1 VKYGDYSI
9 VLGDE
14 DYPRDCY
21 YRENHRGDALLRVHY
36 RVTRLPS
43 KKEITLRHLRD
54 ATPADRERAEAEW
67 GKLRQSFAGWEHIG
81 AVRRGKYAQN
91 PRCAIFVA
99 MCGTP
104 VEDPLVQLELE
115 MMIDQGKPEWLSEK
129 ETADVL
135 GVTVSDLATMRNL
148 RVGPAYYKPSLRE
161 VVYLRA
167 EIDAFTAAGGVL

>member
-1 VKYGDYSI
+1 MKYSDYSI
-9 VLGDE
+9 ALGDE
-14 DYPRDCY
+14 DFPRDCY
-21 YRENHRGDALLRVHY
+21 YDENKLGTTLLRVHY

-43 KKEITLRHLRD
+43 TKMITLRHLRD
-54 ATPADRERAEAEW
+54 ATTADRERAEAKWE
-67 GKLRQSFAGWEHIG
+67 KLRQSFAGWENIG
-81 AVRRGKYAQN
+81 AVRRGRYVEN

-135 GVTVSDLATMRNL
+135 GVTVSDLATMRHL